1 MDEDDAKRLRELE
14 TQSVQGR
21 EKQKKQVEK
30 LLSSV
35 SDLLLLFSGDGRLTY
50 PVDETGEQFAL
61 DPKRRTVTVPLS
73 FFTGLSFHETDLLF
87 HLYTAL
93 ALYPDYEKNPDGYLS
108 RAQTFQREEEVLT
121 GKFLQRARECGA
133 EKDAAYQ
140 EDVVFAFM
148 TNEILSFLEDCDLYA
163 SMLLVMEKAPVYK
176 EPTVRKELAKILL
189 LEDSLPKETDQTA
202 THRDLAGLLVTRE
215 FWGEEEI
222 ENGRIREM
230 FREEVLGKPRFLLL
244 REELLACMLRSAPV
258 TARDA
263 VIRTILLPCFMK
275 LFFEDI
281 DRMELSSTV
290 SLREQE
296 KERDEKRKKRGAQT
310 KANYEE
316 MLKDLDEEKRQRAVA
331 AKELLTGKPNLS
343 FFGVT
348 PEDQRLFDHY
358 EALVRPEREQMKAYW
373 KKLLGDTSKEIS
385 VRIEGAPKGTLA
397 VQSLIDQYPAFTEAQ
412 RRQNYRGLSIFHTWE
427 LKKISRVL
435 PRYLDITFVM
445 DSSGSMRG
453 GKLAPARQALA
464 IVLLSLE
471 DFAVYLA
478 ENAARTQ
485 EVCEVRTEVWLFG
498 TKAKKVLSFS
508 DRGEKRKADRILS
521 IARLD
526 GSLGSTDD
534 GACLMQAAKEETPQ
548 MIREQK
554 AGKRIRMLFEVTDGA
569 SSFPGTAKKAV
580 EELQRDQV
588 LLQAIGIGDPKD
600 TAARASFDYVFGD
613 NGLFLGDDISRLPE
627 ALLSAVREGVG
638 GVLKGYFRRGS
649 AGEPLP

>member
-1 MDEDDAKRLRELE
+1 M
-14 TQSVQGR
+14 
-21 EKQKKQVEK
+21 
-30 LLSSV
+30 
-35 SDLLLLFSGDGRLTY
+35 
-50 PVDETGEQFAL
+50 
-61 DPKRRTVTVPLS
+61 
-73 FFTGLSFHETDLLF
+73 
-87 HLYTAL
+87 
-93 ALYPDYEKNPDGYLS
+93 
-108 RAQTFQREEEVLT
+108 
-121 GKFLQRARECGA
+121 
-133 EKDAAYQ
+133 
-140 EDVVFAFM
+140 
-148 TNEILSFLEDCDLYA
+148 
-163 SMLLVMEKAPVYK
+163 
-176 EPTVRKELAKILL
+176 
-189 LEDSLPKETDQTA
+189 
-202 THRDLAGLLVTRE
+202 
-215 FWGEEEI
+215 
-222 ENGRIREM
+222 
-230 FREEVLGKPRFLLL
+230 
-244 REELLACMLRSAPV
+244 
-258 TARDA
+258 
-263 VIRTILLPCFMK
+263 
-275 LFFEDI
+275 
-281 DRMELSSTV
+281 
-290 SLREQE
+290 
-296 KERDEKRKKRGAQT
+296 
-310 KANYEE
+310 
-316 MLKDLDEEKRQRAVA
+316 A

-373 KKLLGDTSKEIS
+373 KKLLGDTAKEIS
-385 VRIEGAPKGTLA
+385 VRIEGAPKGTLS
-397 VQSLIDQYPAFTEAQ
+397 VQALIDQYPAFTEAQ

-498 TKAKKVLSFS
+498 TRAKKVLSFS

-534 GACLMQAAKEETPQ
+534 GACLMQAAKEQTPQ

-613 NGLFLGDDISRLPE
+613 NGLFLGDDISHLPE
-627 ALLSAVREGVG
+627 ALLSGRGPEGI
-638 GVLKGYFRRGS
+638 LPKGKCRRAPALRRAS
-649 AGEPLP
+649 DPYRFEELSSSRLC